1 MADSILRLRV
11 DSTEYDNKI
20 KRAAEGI
27 QRFAEQAYKS
37 GGAVTELEKDE
48 VAFIKALGNMETASK
63 TASGKLRE
71 MEGAYK
77 NLSAT

>member
-1 MADSILRLRV
+1 MSESILRLRV
-11 DSTEYDNKI
+11 DSQEYDNKI

-48 VAFIKALGNMETASK
+48 VAFIKAL
-63 TASGKLRE
+63 
-71 MEGAYK
+71 
-77 NLSAT
+77 LSLYPNHPLYNHSHN